1 MADAIVAMMPNVH
14 PGILFSVAV
23 VVVAI
28 CRYLVRCVGGHAA
41 IDLEQR
47 VCPQPLLTAVD
58 RLCGWLACATQWH
71 GRQDTGR
78 SPESA
83 RRGWRRRR

>member
-1 MADAIVAMMPNVH
+1 MADAIVAMTPNLH

-28 CRYLVRCVGGHAA
+28 CRYLVRCVGVHAA

-47 VCPQPLLTAVD
+47 VCPIHLLTFVV
-58 RLCGWLACATQWH
+58 RLCRWLACAAQLH
-71 GRQDTGR
+71 GRKSTGR

-83 RRGWRRRR
+83 G